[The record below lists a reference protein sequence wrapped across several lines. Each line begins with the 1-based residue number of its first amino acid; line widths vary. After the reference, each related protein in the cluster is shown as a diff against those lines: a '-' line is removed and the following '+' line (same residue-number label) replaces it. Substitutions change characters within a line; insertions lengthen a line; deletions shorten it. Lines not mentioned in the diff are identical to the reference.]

1 MQDHLAGA
9 HMKEIW
15 ELYHTFIDSVA
26 VTEKN
31 RFQPQLRDSFK

>member
-1 MQDHLAGA
+1 MRDHLAGS
-9 HMKEIW
+9 HMKETW

-31 RFQPQLRDSFK
+31 RFQSQLHDFLK